1 MKVLLVEKTKL
12 DDAYIYITRIK
23 AEYIKSKR
31 TMNSSD
37 CEHIREVPIRVERSV
52 VQTRIFLI

>member
-1 MKVLLVEKTKL
+1 MKFLLVEKTKL

-31 TMNSSD
+31 TMNSSH
-37 CEHIREVPIRVERSV
+37 CEQIREVPIRVAQSV